1 MENVVWKENPT
12 ERHHNLKYILK
23 DSGILI
29 GLIGMGFVFTLLSNK
44 FFTVNNLLT
53 VALQTSV
60 IGVLAIA
67 ETFAI
72 VTSGIDLS
80 VGSVL
85 AVSGVVAG
93 KLMVMGVP
101 VPLAILAGLG
111 VGAFCGLLTGLA
123 VTKLEIAPFIAT
135 LGMMSIA
142 RGSAY
147 IITGALPVS
156 GLPKSFYIVGGGE
169 LFGIPVAF
177 LIMLLMAV
185 IFGFVLKKTKFGRY
199 VYCLGSNED
208 AAKLS
213 GINVNATKIGVYMIS
228 GLLAAVAGIILASRL
243 VSAQAT
249 AGIGY
254 EMDGIAAAIIGGC
267 SPLGGTGKIS
277 ETIIG
282 AFVIGVLRNGLNLLS
297 VSAFWQ
303 QVSIGCVI
311 ILAVALDTYRRKKT
325 AKIIE

>member
-1 MENVVWKENPT
+1 MVNSNIELDKKPFNIKSII
-12 ERHHNLKYILK
+12 KAA
-23 DSGILI
+23 GILM
-29 GLIGMGFVFTLLSNK
+29 GLLGMGLVFTILSEN

-53 VALQTSV
+53 IALQTSV

-72 VTSGIDLS
+72 ITSGIDLS

-93 KLMVMGVP
+93 KLMVYGVP
-101 VPLAILAGLG
+101 VPICILAGLA
-111 VGAFCGLLTGLA
+111 VGSFCGFLTGLA
-123 VTKLEIAPFIAT
+123 ITKLEIAPFIAT

-142 RGSAY
+142 RGAAY

-156 GLPKSFYIVGGGE
+156 GLPKSFYVIGGGKF
-169 LFGIPVAF
+169 FGIPVPVI
-177 LIMLLMAV
+177 IMFALAL
-185 IFGFVLKKTKFGRY
+185 IFGFILTKTKFGRY
-199 VYCLGSNED
+199 VYCLGSNEE

-213 GINVNATKIGVYMIS
+213 GINVDKTKIGVYVIS
-228 GLLAAVAGIILASRL
+228 GFLAAAAGIMLASRL

-249 AGIGY
+249 AGISY
-254 EMDGIAAAIIGGC
+254 EMDGISAAIVGGC
-267 SPLGGTGKIS
+267 SPLGGVGKIR

-282 AFVIGVLRNGLNLLS
+282 AFIIGTLRNGLNLLS

-303 QVSIGCVI
+303 QVAIGLVI
-311 ILAVALDTYRRKKT
+311 ILAVALDTFRRKKSQ
-325 AKIIE
+325 ARIA

>member
-1 MENVVWKENPT
+1 MENVAWNEKSQKISL
-12 ERHHNLKYILK
+12 NLKYIIK
-23 DSGILI
+23 NSGILI
-29 GLIGMGFVFTLLSNK
+29 GLVGMGIVFTILSKN

-93 KLMVMGVP
+93 KAMVMGVP

-111 VGAFCGLLTGLA
+111 VGGFCGLLTGLA
-123 VTKLEIAPFIAT
+123 ITKLEIAPFIAT

-142 RGSAY
+142 RGAAY

-177 LIMLLMAV
+177 LIMLSLAG
-185 IFGFVLKKTKFGRY
+185 IFGFVLQKTKFGRY

-228 GLLAAVAGIILASRL
+228 GLLAAAAGIILASRL

-267 SPLGGTGKIS
+267 SPLGGTGKII

-303 QVSIGCVI
+303 QVAIGCVI

-325 AKIIE
+325 TKIID

>member
-1 MENVVWKENPT
+1 MESTIIDSTKKNIDLRYLIKN
-12 ERHHNLKYILK
+12 
-23 DSGILI
+23 SGILL
-29 GLIGMGFVFTLLSNK
+29 GLLGMGAVFTVLTEN

-72 VTSGIDLS
+72 ITSGIDLA
-80 VGSVL
+80 VGSIL
-85 AVSGVVAG
+85 AVSGVVTG
-93 KLMVMGVP
+93 KLMVYGIP
-101 VPLAILAGLG
+101 IPIAILAGLG
-111 VGAFCGLLTGLA
+111 VGVLCGLLTGLA
-123 VTKLEIAPFIAT
+123 ITKLEIAPFIAT

-142 RGSAY
+142 RGAAY
-147 IITGALPVS
+147 ITTGALPVS
-156 GLPKSFYIVGGGE
+156 GLPESFYVIGGGE
-169 LFGIPVAF
+169 LLGVPVAVI
-177 LIMLLMAV
+177 IMFALAL
-185 IFGFVLKKTKFGRY
+185 IFGFILSKTKFGRY
-199 VYCLGSNED
+199 VYCLGSNEE

-213 GINVNATKIGVYMIS
+213 GINVDRVKIGVYMIS
-228 GLLAAVAGIILASRL
+228 GLLAAAAGIILASRL

-267 SPLGGTGKIS
+267 SPLGGVGKIR

-303 QVSIGCVI
+303 QVAIGCVI

-325 AKIIE
+325 AKIIG

>member
-1 MENVVWKENPT
+1 MEKNVVKSKRKT
-12 ERHHNLKYILK
+12 IDIKYLVK
-23 DSGILI
+23 NSGILI
-29 GLIGMGFVFTLLSNK
+29 GLLAMGLVFTISTEN

-53 VALQTSV
+53 VALQTAV

-67 ETFAI
+67 ETFVI
-72 VTSGIDLS
+72 ITSGIDLS

-93 KLMVMGVP
+93 KLMVYGIP
-101 VPLAILAGLG
+101 VPISIIAGLA

-123 VTKLEIAPFIAT
+123 ITKLEIAPFIAT
-135 LGMMSIA
+135 LGVMSIA
-142 RGSAY
+142 RGAAY

-156 GLPKSFYIVGGGE
+156 GLPQSFYVIGGGKF
-169 LFGIPVAF
+169 LGIPVAV
-177 LIMLLMAV
+177 LIMFGLAF
-185 IFGFVLKKTKFGRY
+185 IFGFILKKTKFGRY

-213 GINVNATKIGVYMIS
+213 GINVHRTKIGVYMIS
-228 GLLAAVAGIILASRL
+228 GLLSAAAGIILASRL

-249 AGIGY
+249 AGLAY
-254 EMDGIAAAIIGGC
+254 EMDGISAAIVGGC
-267 SPLGGTGKIS
+267 SPLGGVGKIR

-303 QVSIGCVI
+303 QVAIGLVI
-311 ILAVALDTYRRKKT
+311 IIAVALDTYRRRKT
-325 AKIIE
+325 SKII

>member
-1 MENVVWKENPT
+1 MEKGQILLNNKKSSFK
-12 ERHHNLKYILK
+12 NLLK
-23 DSGILI
+23 ASGTLSGLLGM
-29 GLIGMGFVFTLLSNK
+29 GLIFTILSAN

-53 VALQTSV
+53 IALQTSV

-72 VTSGIDLS
+72 ITSGIDLS

-93 KLMVMGVP
+93 KLMVYGMP
-101 VPLAILAGLG
+101 VSISIIAGLA

-123 VTKLEIAPFIAT
+123 ITKLEIAPFIAT
-135 LGMMSIA
+135 LGVMSIA
-142 RGSAY
+142 RGAAY

-156 GLPKSFYIVGGGE
+156 GLPQSFYVIGGGK
-169 LFGIPVAF
+169 LLGIPVAVI
-177 LIMLLMAV
+177 IMFVLAL
-185 IFGFVLKKTKFGRY
+185 IFGFILSKTKFGRY

-213 GINVNATKIGVYMIS
+213 GINVDMTKIGVYVIA
-228 GLLAAVAGIILASRL
+228 GLLAAAAGIILASRL

-254 EMDGIAAAIIGGC
+254 EMDGISAAIVGGC
-267 SPLGGTGKIS
+267 SPLGGVGKIR

-282 AFVIGVLRNGLNLLS
+282 AFIIGTLRNGLNLLS

-303 QVSIGCVI
+303 QVAIGLVI
-311 ILAVALDTYRRKKT
+311 ILAVALDTYRRKKER
-325 AKIIE
+325 ARSV

>member
-1 MENVVWKENPT
+1 MEKSVAKAEKKQIDI
-12 ERHHNLKYILK
+12 KYLIK
-23 DSGILI
+23 NSGILI
-29 GLIGMGFVFTLLSNK
+29 GLLVMGLVFTILTEK

-72 VTSGIDLS
+72 ITSGIDLS

-85 AVSGVVAG
+85 AVSGVVSG
-93 KLMVMGVP
+93 KLMVYGVP
-101 VPLAILAGLG
+101 VPIAIVAGLA
-111 VGAFCGLLTGLA
+111 VGALCGFLTGLA
-123 VTKLEIAPFIAT
+123 ITKLEIAPFIAT

-142 RGSAY
+142 RGAAY

-156 GLPKSFYIVGGGE
+156 GLPESFYVIGGGK
-169 LFGIPVAF
+169 LLGIPVAVIIMF
-177 LIMLLMAV
+177 LLAL
-185 IFGFVLKKTKFGRY
+185 IFGFILRKTKFGRY

-213 GINVNATKIGVYMIS
+213 GINVDRTKIGVYMIS
-228 GLLAAVAGIILASRL
+228 GLLAAAAGIILASRL

-249 AGIGY
+249 AGLSY
-254 EMDGIAAAIIGGC
+254 EMDGISAAIVGGC
-267 SPLGGTGKIS
+267 SPLGGVGKIR

-303 QVSIGCVI
+303 QVAIGLVI
-311 ILAVALDTYRRKKT
+311 IIAVALDTYRRKKT
-325 AKIIE
+325 AKII

>member
-1 MENVVWKENPT
+1 MEKTIV
-12 ERHHNLKYILK
+12 NLEKKKIDLRYLIK
-23 DSGILI
+23 NSGILI
-29 GLIGMGFVFTLLSNK
+29 GLLGMGLVFSLLTEN

-72 VTSGIDLS
+72 ITSGIDLS

-85 AVSGVVAG
+85 AVSGVVSG
-93 KLMVMGVP
+93 KLMVYGVP
-101 VPLAILAGLG
+101 VPIAILAGLA
-111 VGAFCGLLTGLA
+111 VGAFCGFLTG
-123 VTKLEIAPFIAT
+123 VCITKLEIAPFIAT

-142 RGSAY
+142 RGAAY

-156 GLPKSFYIVGGGE
+156 GLPESFYVIGGGKF
-169 LFGIPVAF
+169 FGIPVAVI
-177 LIMLLMAV
+177 IMFALAL
-185 IFGFVLKKTKFGRY
+185 IFGFILRKTKFGRY

-213 GINVNATKIGVYMIS
+213 GINVDRTKIGVYVIS
-228 GLLAAVAGIILASRL
+228 GLLAAAAGIILASRL

-249 AGIGY
+249 AGLSY
-254 EMDGIAAAIIGGC
+254 EMDGISAAIVGGC
-267 SPLGGTGKIS
+267 SPLGGVGKIR

-282 AFVIGVLRNGLNLLS
+282 AFVIGVLRNGLNLCG

-303 QVSIGCVI
+303 QVAIGLVI
-311 ILAVALDTYRRKKT
+311 ILAVALDTYRRKRT
-325 AKIIE
+325 AKII